1 MTQPPL
7 TPEAI
12 LTADTETLFLHLRPY
27 VRMWKADPEDG
38 GTAQTWHMSLDGD
51 AYADCDITL
60 RECGHAQRS
69 ALFARALMHEA
80 TRNGF
85 VLGLHCLGS
94 GTRGLEYW
102 FEATAQ
108 PHAEFRTS
116 INFHFQVLA
125 ESSELALLRAFHAYM
140 AAHRGADAQRE

>member
-7 TPEAI
+7 TPEII
-12 LTADTETLFLHLRPY
+12 LTADTDTLFLHLRPY
-27 VRMWKADPEDG
+27 VRMWKTDPEDG
-38 GTAQTWHMSLDGD
+38 GTTQTWHMSLDGD

-69 ALFARALMHEA
+69 ALFARALMHAA
-80 TRNGF
+80 TRYDF

-94 GTRGLEYW
+94 GTLGLDYW

-108 PHAEFRTS
+108 PREEVRTS
-116 INFHFQVLA
+116 ISLCFTVRA
-125 ESSELALLRAFHAYM
+125 ESSELALLRAFHTYM
-140 AAHRGADAQRE
+140 AAHRGAHAQ